1 MPGHPR
7 GFERGVNEDHYP
19 PPKQLGILIHII
31 LVLVLL
37 GLSGWGIWNLTRAE
51 VGPNF
56 VIFLLDALL
65 SLVPLPLF
73 IYRAYALTRADYIL
87 DRDSLELRWG
97 LRDEDIPLTDIE
109 WLRPASD
116 LTTPL
121 RLPWLPIPGAVLG
134 TRRHPDLGVVEFLA
148 ADAKNLLLVA
158 TSKRV
163 YAISPTN
170 AAKFA
175 QTFARSTEMGSL
187 TPAEAK
193 SIYPSFIFSRAWENP
208 LARFLWLAGLFLN
221 IGLVVWVLLTIPT
234 LSQVSLGFAPSGAAL
249 PPSPASQLILLP
261 IESSFLFLAGLFSG
275 LYFYRWENHRTLAVI
290 IWASSMLTSLLFLL
304 AVLFIISTPV

>member
-1 MPGHPR
+1 
-7 GFERGVNEDHYP
+7 VNDSHYP
-19 PPKQLGILIHII
+19 PAKQFGLLLHGILI
-31 LVLVLL
+31 LVLA

-51 VGPNF
+51 VGVNF

-65 SLVPLPLF
+65 ALIPVPLLV
-73 IYRAYALTRADYIL
+73 YRAYALMRADYIL

-97 LRDEDIPLTDIE
+97 LRDEDIPLTDVE

-134 TRRHPDLGVVEFLA
+134 LRRHSDLGVVEFLA
-148 ADAKNLLLVA
+148 ADPGNLLLVA

-175 QTFARSTEMGSL
+175 QTFARTIEMGSL
-187 TPAEAK
+187 APAEAK
-193 SIYPSFIFSRAWENP
+193 SVYPSFIFSRAWENP
-208 LARFLWLAGLFLN
+208 LARFLWLIGLFLN
-221 IGLVVWVLLTIPT
+221 IGLVVWVGLTIPT
-234 LSQVSLGFAPSGAAL
+234 LNQVSLGFAASGAAL
-249 PPSPASQLILLP
+249 SPSPASQLILLP
-261 IESSFLFLAGLFSG
+261 IESSFLFLVGLFVG
-275 LYFYRWENHRTLAVI
+275 MYFYRWENHRILAVI
-290 IWASSMLTSLLFLL
+290 IWASSALTSLLFLL
-304 AVLFIISTPV
+304 AVLFIVSTPV

>member
-1 MPGHPR
+1 
-7 GFERGVNEDHYP
+7 VNEGHYP
-19 PPKQLGILIHII
+19 PPKQLGLLIHII
-31 LVLVLL
+31 LILVLS
-37 GLSGWGIWNLTRAE
+37 GLAAWGIWNLTRAE
-51 VGPNF
+51 AGPNF
-56 VIFLLDALL
+56 AIFLLDTIL

-73 IYRAYALTRADYIL
+73 VYRIYALMRADYIL

-109 WLRPASD
+109 WLRPSSD

-148 ADAKNLLLVA
+148 ADPRNILLVA

-175 QTFARSTEMGSL
+175 QTFARTIEMGSL
-187 TPAEAK
+187 LPAQAK
-193 SIYPSFIFSRAWENP
+193 SVYPSFIFSRAWDNT
-208 LARFLWLAGLFLN
+208 LARFLWLVGLFLN
-221 IGLVVWVLLTIPT
+221 IGLAVWVILIIPT
-234 LSQVSLGFAPSGAAL
+234 LNQVSLGFAPSGAAL
-249 PPSPASQLILLP
+249 SPSPASQLILLP
-261 IESSFLFLAGLFSG
+261 IESALLFLTGLFAG
-275 LYFYRWENHRTLAVI
+275 LYFYRWETHRVLAVI
-290 IWASSMLTSLLFLL
+290 IWASSTLTSLLFLL

>member
-1 MPGHPR
+1 
-7 GFERGVNEDHYP
+7 VNEDHYP
-19 PPKQLGILIHII
+19 PSKRLGLLVHVA

-37 GLSGWGIWNLTRAE
+37 GLAGWGIWNLTFTE

-56 VIFLLDALL
+56 VIFLLDVLL
-65 SLVPLPLF
+65 ALVPVPLF
-73 IYRAYALTRADYIL
+73 VYRAYALMRADYIL
-87 DRDSLELRWG
+87 DRDSLEIRWG
-97 LRDEDIPLTDIE
+97 LRNEDIPLTGIE

-134 TRRHPDLGVVEFLA
+134 LRRHPDLGVIEFLA
-148 ADAKNLLLVA
+148 ADPGNLLLVA

-175 QTFARSTEMGSL
+175 QTFARTIEMGSL
-187 TPAEAK
+187 APAEAK
-193 SIYPSFIFSRAWENP
+193 SVYPSFIFSRAWENP
-208 LARFLWLAGLFLN
+208 LARFLWLIGLFLN
-221 IGLVVWVLLTIPT
+221 IGLVVWVMLTIPT
-234 LSQVSLGFAPSGAAL
+234 LNQVSLGFAPSGAAL
-249 PPSPASQLILLP
+249 LPTPASQLILLP
-261 IESSFLFLAGLFSG
+261 IESVLLFLTGLFVG
-275 LYFYRWENHRTLAVI
+275 MYFYRWENHRVLAVI
-290 IWASSMLTSLLFLL
+290 IWASSALTSLLFLL

>member
-1 MPGHPR
+1 
-7 GFERGVNEDHYP
+7 VNDGHYP
-19 PPKQLGILIHII
+19 PPKRTGLIIHTILI
-31 LVLVLL
+31 LVLL
-37 GLSGWGIWNLTRAE
+37 GLAGWGIWNLTFAE

-56 VIFLLDALL
+56 VIFLLDVLL
-65 SLVPLPLF
+65 ALVPVPLF
-73 IYRAYALTRADYIL
+73 VYRAYALMRANYIL
-87 DRDSLELRWG
+87 DRDSLEIRWG

-109 WLRPASD
+109 WLRPATD

-134 TRRHPDLGVVEFLA
+134 LRRHPDLGVVEFLA
-148 ADAKNLLLVA
+148 ADPRNLLLVA

-163 YAISPTN
+163 YAISPTD

-175 QTFARSTEMGSL
+175 RSFARTIEMGSL

-208 LARFLWLAGLFLN
+208 FARFLWLAGLFLN
-221 IGLVVWVLLTIPT
+221 IGLAVWVLLTIPT
-234 LSQVSLGFAPSGAAL
+234 LSQVSLGFGPSGAAL
-249 PPSPASQLILLP
+249 SPSPASQLVLLP
-261 IESSFLFLAGLFSG
+261 IESAFLFLAGLFAG
-275 LYFYRWENHRTLAVI
+275 LYFYRWENHRILALI
-290 IWASSMLTSLLFLL
+290 LWTSSALTSLAFLL

>member
-1 MPGHPR
+1 
-7 GFERGVNEDHYP
+7 VNDGHYP
-19 PPKQLGILIHII
+19 PPKQLGLLVHIVII
-31 LVLVLL
+31 LLL
-37 GLSGWGIWNLTRAE
+37 SGLAGWGIWNLTFTE

-65 SLVPLPLF
+65 ALVPLPLF
-73 IYRAYALTRADYIL
+73 LYRAYALTRANYIL

-116 LTTPL
+116 LSTPL
-121 RLPWLPIPGAVLG
+121 RLPWLPLPGAVLG
-134 TRRHPDLGVVEFLA
+134 LRRHPDLGVVEFLA
-148 ADAKNLLLVA
+148 SNSKNLLLVA

-163 YAISPTN
+163 YAISPAD
-170 AAKFA
+170 AARFA
-175 QTFARSTEMGSL
+175 QTFARTIEMGSL
-187 TPAEAK
+187 LPAEAK
-193 SIYPSFIFSRAWENP
+193 SVYPSFVFSRAWDNP

-221 IGLVVWVLLTIPT
+221 IGLVIWVMLTIPT
-234 LSQVSLGFAPSGAAL
+234 LNQVSLGFASSGGTL

-261 IESSFLFLAGLFSG
+261 IISSFLFLVGLFAG
-275 LYFYRWENHRTLAVI
+275 MYFYRWETHRVLALI
-290 IWASSMLTSLLFLL
+290 LWASSALSGLLFLL

>member
-1 MPGHPR
+1 MPVDPGGIGHS
-7 GFERGVNEDHYP
+7 VNDGHYP
-19 PPKQLGILIHII
+19 PPKRLGLIIHSILI
-31 LVLVLL
+31 LVLV
-37 GLSGWGIWNLTRAE
+37 GLSAWGIWNLTFAE

-65 SLVPLPLF
+65 ALVPVPLF
-73 IYRAYALTRADYIL
+73 VYRAYALMRADYIL

-97 LRDEDIPLTDIE
+97 LRDEDIPLTSIE
-109 WLRPASD
+109 WMRPASD

-134 TRRHPDLGVVEFLA
+134 IRRHPDLGVVEFLA
-148 ADAKNLLLVA
+148 ADSRNLLLVA

-175 QTFARSTEMGSL
+175 QTFARTVEMGSL
-187 TPAEAK
+187 APAESK
-193 SIYPSFIFSRAWENP
+193 SIYPSFIFTQAWDYP
-208 LARFLWLAGLFLN
+208 LVRFLWLVGLFLN
-221 IGLVVWVLLTIPT
+221 IGLVVWVGMTIPT

-249 PPSPASQLILLP
+249 PPSPAEQLILLP
-261 IESSFLFLAGLFSG
+261 IVSSFMFLAGLALG
-275 LYFYRWENHRTLAVI
+275 LYFYRWETHRVLALI
-290 IWASSMLTSLLFLL
+290 LWISSALTSLLLLL
-304 AVLFIISTPV
+304 AMLFIVSTPV

>member
-1 MPGHPR
+1 M
-7 GFERGVNEDHYP
+7 NDDHYP
-19 PPKQLGILIHII
+19 PAKRLGLLTHAI
-31 LVLVLL
+31 LVLALL
-37 GLSGWGIWNLTRAE
+37 GLSAWGIWNLTRVE

-65 SLVPLPLF
+65 ALVPVPLF
-73 IYRAYALTRADYIL
+73 VYRAYALSRADYIL

-121 RLPWLPIPGAVLG
+121 NLPWLPIPGAVLG
-134 TRRHPDLGVVEFLA
+134 MRRHSDLGVVEFLA

-175 QTFARSTEMGSL
+175 QTFARTTEMGSL
-187 TPAEAK
+187 TPAEPK

-208 LARFLWLAGLFLN
+208 LARFLWLIGLFLN

-234 LSQVSLGFAPSGAAL
+234 LSQVTLGFAPSGAAL
-249 PPSPASQLILLP
+249 SPSAAGQLILLP
-261 IESSFLFLAGLFSG
+261 IESVFLFLAGLVAG
-275 LYFYRWENHRTLAVI
+275 LYFYRWETHRILAVI
-290 IWASSMLTSLLFLL
+290 IWASSALTSLLFLL
-304 AVLFIISTPV
+304 AVLFIVSTPV

>member
-1 MPGHPR
+1 
-7 GFERGVNEDHYP
+7 VNDGHYP
-19 PPKQLGILIHII
+19 PPKQFGLLVHIVII
-31 LVLVLL
+31 LLL
-37 GLSGWGIWNLTRAE
+37 SGLAGWGIWNLTFTE

-65 SLVPLPLF
+65 ALVPLPLF
-73 IYRAYALTRADYIL
+73 LYRAYALTRANYIL

-116 LTTPL
+116 LSTPL
-121 RLPWLPIPGAVLG
+121 RLPWLPLPGAVLG
-134 TRRHPDLGVVEFLA
+134 LRRHADLGVVEFLA
-148 ADAKNLLLVA
+148 SNSKNLLLVA

-163 YAISPTN
+163 YAISPAD
-170 AAKFA
+170 AARFA
-175 QTFARSTEMGSL
+175 QTFARTIEMGSL
-187 TPAEAK
+187 LPAEAK
-193 SIYPSFIFSRAWENP
+193 SVYPSFVFSRAWDNP

-221 IGLVVWVLLTIPT
+221 IGLVIWVMLTIPT
-234 LSQVSLGFAPSGAAL
+234 LNQVSLGFASSGGTL

-261 IESSFLFLAGLFSG
+261 IISSFLFLVGLFAG
-275 LYFYRWENHRTLAVI
+275 MYFYRWETHRVLALI
-290 IWASSMLTSLLFLL
+290 LWASSALSGLLFLL